1 MPKDNNEAA
10 ALLDLAEYAREL
22 SDTVSGATS
31 KQAMLGIAALCETLA
46 FRFPEAVA
54 GNTEKDD

>member
-1 MPKDNNEAA
+1 MPTNNNEAA
-10 ALLDLAEYAREL
+10 ALLDLAEFAREL
-22 SDTVSGATS
+22 SDTVSGAIS

-54 GNTEKDD
+54 SNTQEDD